1 MAGGSDNE
9 DDPIAQ
15 NLMDFVTA
23 KMGEVTA
30 AAEQRERVLE
40 AQVLELQGKLA
51 QLDESEGVPQ
61 ELIDSMGVLPEK
73 GSEAEKAGVQPGDRL
88 VRVQDNDGKLP
99 MNAPGREVP
108 VTKADYQESPAGRGC
123 GMAAAQRPAGLR
135 RAVHHG
141 SLTRRP
147 FSRTQATLEMVR
159 QMKHCKLSFVSKNDA
174 FG

>member
-1 MAGGSDNE
+1 MAE
-9 DDPIAQ
+9 DEEPDVIINIHKGLDGYGIFFA
-15 NLMDFVTA
+15 
-23 KMGEVTA
+23 
-30 AAEQRERVLE
+30 QREEGMV
-40 AQVLELQGKLA
+40 VTKL
-51 QLDESEGVPQ
+51 D
-61 ELIDSMGVLPEK
+61 K

>member
-1 MAGGSDNE
+1 MFMYNGAKDVKTDQAAPHLQHGASSAVLAGPHTSHEMAE
-9 DDPIAQ
+9 DEEPDVIINIHKGLDGYGIFFA
-15 NLMDFVTA
+15 
-23 KMGEVTA
+23 
-30 AAEQRERVLE
+30 QREEGMV
-40 AQVLELQGKLA
+40 VTKL
-51 QLDESEGVPQ
+51 D
-61 ELIDSMGVLPEK
+61 K

-141 SLTRRP
+141 S
-147 FSRTQATLEMVR
+147 
-159 QMKHCKLSFVSKNDA
+159 
-174 FG
+174 

>member
-1 MAGGSDNE
+1 MAE
-9 DDPIAQ
+9 DEEPDVIINIHKGLDGYGIFFA
-15 NLMDFVTA
+15 
-23 KMGEVTA
+23 
-30 AAEQRERVLE
+30 QREEGMV
-40 AQVLELQGKLA
+40 VTKL
-51 QLDESEGVPQ
+51 D
-61 ELIDSMGVLPEK
+61 K

-99 MNAPGREVP
+99 MNAPGREIP

>member
-1 MAGGSDNE
+1 MIINIHKGLDGYGIFFA
-9 DDPIAQ
+9 
-15 NLMDFVTA
+15 
-23 KMGEVTA
+23 
-30 AAEQRERVLE
+30 QREEGMV
-40 AQVLELQGKLA
+40 VTKL
-51 QLDESEGVPQ
+51 D
-61 ELIDSMGVLPEK
+61 K

>member
-1 MAGGSDNE
+1 MAE
-9 DDPIAQ
+9 DEEPDVIINIHKGLDGYGIFFA
-15 NLMDFVTA
+15 
-23 KMGEVTA
+23 
-30 AAEQRERVLE
+30 QREEGMV
-40 AQVLELQGKLA
+40 VTKL
-51 QLDESEGVPQ
+51 D
-61 ELIDSMGVLPEK
+61 K

-159 QMKHCKLSFVSKNDA
+159 QMKHCRLSFVSKNDA